1 MVLWEPRNFPFCG
14 PVFLPGSSI
23 LSRQRAVKGRAGGL
37 PARGLQVAGLGVVL
51 SVLLTFQ
58 WPDLRQVAAMK
69 AGKRGR
75 AGYPGERGRGAGFGE
90 EHSWPSS
97 PQSLK

>member
-1 MVLWEPRNFPFCG
+1 M
-14 PVFLPGSSI
+14 
-23 LSRQRAVKGRAGGL
+23 
-37 PARGLQVAGLGVVL
+37 AGLGVVL

-58 WPDLRQVAAMK
+58 WPDLRQVAARK

-90 EHSWPSS
+90 EHS
-97 PQSLK
+97 